1 MARAAAGKAAV
12 SEHPLQLRAA
22 YSVCRHIARSAAKNF
37 YYGFL
42 ALPTRKRNAISAVY
56 AFMRHADDISD
67 DPSLPARQR
76 REKLD
81 EWINALRRVVGGE
94 RTDDPVLF
102 ALADSQKRYNIPLD
116 LLEKLV
122 QGTAM
127 DVPERHRRRLRRAQ
141 LPQLQYETF
150 DQLYDYCYH
159 VASVV
164 GLVCIRIFG
173 YRDPRAEKLAEQT
186 GVAFQLTNILRDVKE
201 DADLGRVYL
210 PREDFARFGLDAHAV
225 TNGSAPE
232 SLRPVL
238 EFEALRARGFYRA
251 AEELLPLID
260 EDSQPALWTLVE
272 IYRRLLERIIA
283 RNYDVFSERVRL
295 STAEKLSVLGK
306 GFLAPPHM
314 TVEQQNVAATR
325 PSRSLAA
332 GLPASPPEARW
343 PTQDIASSCLSAVP
357 IWVDARHRTN
367 CPARAKWWTT
377 ASTCCSAAAPT

>member
-1 MARAAAGKAAV
+1 V
-12 SEHPLQLRAA
+12 SLHPLQLRAA
-22 YSVCRHIARSAAKNF
+22 YSVCRHIARSAARNF

-42 ALPTRKRNAISAVY
+42 VLPSEKRNAISAVY
-56 AFMRHADDISD
+56 AFMRRADDISD
-67 DPSLPARQR
+67 DPSLPPEQR

-81 EWINALRRVVGGE
+81 QWINALRRVAAGE
-94 RTDDPVLF
+94 RTDDPVVF

-127 DVPERHRRRLRRAQ
+127 DVPCAKAAPGGAF
-141 LPQLQYETF
+141 PQLQYDTF

-186 GVAFQLTNILRDVKE
+186 GVAFQLTNIIRDVRE
-201 DADLGRVYL
+201 DARMGRVYL
-210 PREDFARFGLDAHAV
+210 PREDFARFGLSAHAL

-232 SLRPVL
+232 AVRPVL
-238 EFEALRARGFYRA
+238 EFEAQRARGFYKA
-251 AEELLPLID
+251 ADELLPLVD
-260 EDSQPALWTLVE
+260 EDSQPALWALVE

-283 RNYDVFSERVRL
+283 RNYDVFSEKVGL

-306 GFLAPPHM
+306 GFWRRL
-314 TVEQQNVAATR
+314 T
-325 PSRSLAA
+325 
-332 GLPASPPEARW
+332 
-343 PTQDIASSCLSAVP
+343 
-357 IWVDARHRTN
+357 
-367 CPARAKWWTT
+367 
-377 ASTCCSAAAPT
+377 

>member
-1 MARAAAGKAAV
+1 V

-42 ALPTRKRNAISAVY
+42 VLPLRKRNALSAVY

-67 DPSLPARQR
+67 DPTTPPDQR
-76 REKLD
+76 RAKLD
-81 EWINALRRVVGGE
+81 AWMSALRRVVDGE

-102 ALADSQKRYNIPLD
+102 ALADSQKRYNIPME

-122 QGTAM
+122 HGTEM
-127 DVPERHRRRLRRAQ
+127 DVPEGLKNAGGST
-141 LPQLQYETF
+141 PQLQYETF

-173 YRDPRAEKLAEQT
+173 YRDPRAEELAEKV

-201 DADLGRVYL
+201 DAGLGRVYL
-210 PREDFARFGLDAHAV
+210 PREDFERFNIDAHAL
-225 TNGSAPE
+225 TNGDAPTT
-232 SLRPVL
+232 LRPL
-238 EFEALRARGFYRA
+238 MEFEALRARGYYSA
-251 AEELLPLID
+251 AQELLPLID

-272 IYRRLLERIIA
+272 IYQRLLEKIIA

-295 STAEKLSVLGK
+295 SSAEKLSVMSK
-306 GFLAPPHM
+306 GLW
-314 TVEQQNVAATR
+314 R
-325 PSRSLAA
+325 R
-332 GLPASPPEARW
+332 
-343 PTQDIASSCLSAVP
+343 I
-357 IWVDARHRTN
+357 
-367 CPARAKWWTT
+367 
-377 ASTCCSAAAPT
+377 